1 MHSKTINIS
10 VFFCQLNNSQKAK
23 ESRVRAAPLTRV
35 PFCGLF
41 ARDVSP
47 GVEDP
52 AAAPLAGHGHGLHGS
67 EQRAGVPWLG

>member
-1 MHSKTINIS
+1 M
-10 VFFCQLNNSQKAK
+10 
-23 ESRVRAAPLTRV
+23 RAAPLTRV